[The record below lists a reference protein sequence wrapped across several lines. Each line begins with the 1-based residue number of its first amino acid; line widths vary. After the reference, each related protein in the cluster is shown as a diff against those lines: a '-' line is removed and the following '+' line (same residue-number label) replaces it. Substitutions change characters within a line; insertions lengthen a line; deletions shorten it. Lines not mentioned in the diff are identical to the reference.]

1 MAELTDKEKIIK
13 EVYEDKEKGFGSI
26 KETFKEAVKKDPSI
40 KYKDVKEYLDKIPS
54 RQTQFKYKGFNSFIS
69 PHPLFEF
76 ELDIIDMGASI
87 EKKDGIRYGL
97 VAIDNFTKFAWA
109 IPMKEKNTANLKE
122 ALTEIIY
129 KMGQPKQT
137 YMDIEGSTTSNDFIN
152 WITNT
157 KKIKHV
163 TTATHAHTVE
173 RFNRTLKEN
182 MVKRLDYE
190 NKGREKWTEQLNYV
204 LNKYNNTIHSTIE
217 MTPIQAKKKSNEM
230 VVKFNL
236 WNNAKRNRKYPEL
249 NEGSNVRTI
258 QKQDGKKKGYDP
270 KWSKQVYKVIRV
282 DGLNYTIDETNPSK
296 KKTFN
301 RYELLKV

>member
-1 MAELTDKEKIIK
+1 MIELTDKEKIIK
-13 EVYEDKEKGFGSI
+13 EVYENKESGYGSI
-26 KETFKEAVKKDPSI
+26 KDTLRQAVKKDSTI
-40 KYKDVKEYLDKIPS
+40 KYDDVKKYLDKLPH

-69 PHPLFEF
+69 PHALFEF
-76 ELDIIDMGASI
+76 EVDLIDLGTRI
-87 EKKDGIRYGL
+87 DEKGGVRYGL

-109 IPMKEKNTANLKE
+109 DPMEEKNAKNLID
-122 ALTEIIY
+122 ALTNIIY
-129 KMGQPKQT
+129 KMGSPKQT
-137 YMDIEGSTTSNDFIN
+137 YMDIEGSTTSNKFIN

-204 LNKYNNTIHSTIE
+204 LNKYNNTKHSTIE
-217 MTPIQAKKKSNEM
+217 MTPNEAKKKSNEM

-236 WNNAKRNRKYPEL
+236 WNNASRNRKYPEIKEN
-249 NEGSNVRTI
+249 NEVRILLKKET
-258 QKQDGKKKGYDP
+258 GKK
-270 KWSKQVYKVIRV
+270 VICQN
-282 DGLNYTIDETNPSK
+282 GLQQFIK
-296 KKTFN
+296 
-301 RYELLKV
+301 LLVLEMVIF

>member
-1 MAELTDKEKIIK
+1 MLLLK
-13 EVYEDKEKGFGSI
+13 
-26 KETFKEAVKKDPSI
+26 
-40 KYKDVKEYLDKIPS
+40 
-54 RQTQFKYKGFNSFIS
+54 
-69 PHPLFEF
+69 
-76 ELDIIDMGASI
+76 
-87 EKKDGIRYGL
+87 KKDGIRYGL

-109 IPMKEKNTANLKE
+109 IPMKEKNAKSLIE

-129 KMGQPKQT
+129 KMGSPKQI
-137 YMDIEGSTTSNDFIN
+137 YSDIEGALTSNEFVN

-182 MVKRLDYE
+182 MIKRLEYE

-204 LNKYNNTIHSTIE
+204 LNKYNNKIHGTIE
-217 MTPIQAKKKSNEM
+217 MTPNEAKKPKNEM

-270 KWSKQVYKVIRV
+270 KWSKQVYKVVSV
-282 DGLNYTIDETNPSK
+282 DGVNYTIDETNPSK

>member
-13 EVYEDKEKGFGSI
+13 EVYEDKEKGFGSL
-26 KETFKEAVKKDPSI
+26 KETYKQANEKDKSI
-40 KYKDVKEYLDKIPS
+40 KFKDVKEYLDKIPS
-54 RQTQFKYKGFNSFIS
+54 RQTQFKYTGFNSFIS

-76 ELDIIDMGASI
+76 ELDIIDMGTKI
-87 EKKDGIRYGL
+87 TKKGGTRYGL

-109 IPMKEKNTANLKE
+109 VPMNEKNTTNLKE
-122 ALTEIIY
+122 ALTEILF
-129 KMGQPKQT
+129 KMGTPKQT
-137 YMDIEGSTTSNDFIN
+137 YMDIEGSTTSNEFIN
-152 WITNT
+152 WIKNV

-182 MVKRLDYE
+182 MVKRLE
-190 NKGREKWTEQLNYV
+190 HANKGREKWTDELNLV
-204 LNKYNNTIHSTIE
+204 LNKYNNKIHSTIE
-217 MTPIQAKKKSNEM
+217 MTPNDAKKPRNEL

-249 NEGSNVRTI
+249 NEGSDVRTI
-258 QKQDGKKKGYDP
+258 IKQDGKKKGYDP
-270 KWSKQVYKVIRV
+270 KWSRQVYKVVSV
-282 DGLNYTIDETNPSK
+282 DGINYTINETNPSK

>member
-1 MAELTDKEKIIK
+1 MTELTDKEKIIK
-13 EVYEDKEKGFGSI
+13 QIYEN
-26 KETFKEAVKKDPSI
+26 KETGYGSLKETYKQANEKDSSI
-40 KYKDVKEYLDKIPS
+40 KYDDVKKYLDKLPH

-69 PHPLFEF
+69 PHALFEF
-76 ELDIIDMGASI
+76 EVDLIDLGTRI
-87 EKKDGIRYGL
+87 EEKGGIRYGL
-97 VAIDNFTKFAWA
+97 VAIDNFTKFAWVQ
-109 IPMKEKNTANLKE
+109 PMKEKNDKNLIE
-122 ALTEIIY
+122 ALDEIIY
-129 KMGQPKQT
+129 KMGHPKQIYT
-137 YMDIEGSTTSNDFIN
+137 DMEGAITNKEFIS

-157 KKIKHV
+157 KKIKHI

-190 NKGREKWTEQLNYV
+190 NKGREKWTDELNLV
-204 LNKYNNTIHSTIE
+204 LNKYNNKIHSTIE
-217 MTPIQAKKKSNEM
+217 MTPNDAKKPRNEL

-249 NEGSNVRTI
+249 NEGSDVRTI
-258 QKQDGKKKGYDP
+258 IKQDGKKKGYDP
-270 KWSKQVYKVIRV
+270 KWSRQVYQVVSV
-282 DGLNYTIDETNPSK
+282 DGINYTINETNPSK